1 METKVDLEEQQLIM
15 ENGEDIEAF
24 KDTLAGLSKCFI
36 VISREVF
43 EIKHKLIIVKLK

>member
-1 METKVDLEEQQLIM
+1 METVVDLGGQQLTI

-24 KDTLAGLSKCFI
+24 KDTLAGFSKCFI

-43 EIKHKLIIVKLK
+43 EIKHELIIVKLK